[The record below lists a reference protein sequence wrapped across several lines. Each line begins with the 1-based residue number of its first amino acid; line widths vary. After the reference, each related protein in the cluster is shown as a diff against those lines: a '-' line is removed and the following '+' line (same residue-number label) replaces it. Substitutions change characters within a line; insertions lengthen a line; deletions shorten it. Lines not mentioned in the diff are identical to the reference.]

1 MHHLRLVKDM
11 RGDLSVG
18 DFESQIPFAPK
29 RYFLVFNVP
38 SEKTRGEHAHR
49 ECHQFLICVK
59 GRCSVMVDDGQQR
72 MEVLLDNP
80 AAGLYLPPM
89 VWGTQYKY
97 SQDAILLVFA
107 SHSYDPADYVRD
119 YTEFM
124 TLTSH
129 TGAR

>member
-1 MHHLRLVKDM
+1 
-11 RGDLSVG
+11 
-18 DFESQIPFAPK
+18 
-29 RYFLVFNVP
+29 
-38 SEKTRGEHAHR
+38 
-49 ECHQFLICVK
+49 
-59 GRCSVMVDDGQQR
+59 MVDDGRQR
-72 MEVLLDNP
+72 MEVMLDNP

-124 TLTSH
+124 ALTSL
-129 TGAR
+129 TSTR